1 MAEIPIIVIS
11 SSREGTGKTTLA
23 LNLAAAMWCD
33 GYNVGLL
40 TQNNVAVQNFM
51 QKRREVCTQHNIKMP
66 FPYLLQNMEELP
78 FDTGEKSV
86 IIADIAAADTQK
98 YAAIFERAHT
108 LITVAASREDLN
120 WGINHPYA
128 NVVWQAKKLRAAKG
142 MPFMN
147 WIVVP
152 DQLTAASVNFTD
164 ELGELAKRH
173 GFRVATPLHYR
184 SAFQHITEG
193 YCAADMAVFPK
204 VFPMTLADVY
214 ARREILTLTDFLWQ
228 QK

>member
-78 FDTGEKSV
+78 FDTVEKSV

-173 GFRVATPLHYR
+173 GFRVAAPLHYR

-193 YCAADMAVFPK
+193 YCAADMAVFSK

-228 QK
+228 Q

>member
-108 LITVAASREDLN
+108 LITVAASREDFD
-120 WGINHPYA
+120 WDINHPYA
-128 NVVWQAKKLRAAKG
+128 NVIWQAKKIRAAKE

>member
-1 MAEIPIIVIS
+1 MAEIPVIVIS

-51 QKRREVCTQHNIKMP
+51 QKRREVCTQHNLKMP

-152 DQLTAASVNFTD
+152 DQLTAVSISFTD

>member
-23 LNLAAAMWCD
+23 LNLAAAMWSD

-40 TQNNVAVQNFM
+40 TNDNIAVQNFM
-51 QKRREVCTQHNIKMP
+51 QKRRELCARHNIKMP
-66 FPYLLQNMEELP
+66 FPYLLQNMDKLP
-78 FDTGEKSV
+78 FGPSEKNV

-98 YAAIFERAHT
+98 YAAIFGVAHT
-108 LITVAASREDLN
+108 LITVAASREDFD
-120 WGINHPYA
+120 WDINHPYA
-128 NVVWQAKKLRAAKG
+128 NVIWQAKKIRAAKG
-142 MPFMN
+142 TPFMN

-173 GFRVATPLHYR
+173 GFRVAAPLHYR

-228 QK
+228 Q